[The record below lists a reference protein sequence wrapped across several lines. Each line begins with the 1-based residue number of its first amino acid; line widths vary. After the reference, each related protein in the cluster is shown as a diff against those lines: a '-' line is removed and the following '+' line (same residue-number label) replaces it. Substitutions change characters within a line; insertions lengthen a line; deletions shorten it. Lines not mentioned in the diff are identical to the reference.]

1 MPDDTDPP
9 IPGWAIG
16 LMPWPDHA
24 DMVVWLLERL
34 DEAEARAALA
44 EPSDG

>member
-16 LMPWPDHA
+16 LMLALGLWSL
-24 DMVVWLLERL
+24 V
-34 DEAEARAALA
+34 AAA
-44 EPSDG
+44 VTFWG